1 MDETALRT
9 ADEAYK
15 AGDWRTAA
23 REYLLAAGTGGP
35 GSGLAFA
42 KAGNALVRLGRHSD
56 AVMAYTRALEDPQL
70 KNRAGILC
78 NLGTAQAAA
87 GDHEA
92 ALVSFRSALE
102 DTSFSKRHK
111 ALQGIAGSLA
121 ALGRMD
127 EACEAYRA
135 AALDGSNPD
144 PGKSLNSL
152 GLCYLSQARY
162 DEAAEAFKAAIEVD
176 GYGGKGKAAANLG
189 LCYAALGRPRE
200 ALEAFDRA
208 TGEFGHTLGEDALTA
223 YDSCKRAIAE
233 PVRETVEGW
242 RTGEMP
248 PVYAGEDDEDDL
260 SFFTRTEEDMKRADR
275 EARRA
280 ERAAR
285 REKQGFLVRVGSAA
299 AIVAVVVGLLGFLW
313 ASGIGFPT
321 QQMTVKGLL
330 EAHRSGKPVDGYW
343 VAVPSVDVD
352 KEMSALPPSFTS
364 YKIGAIDRSAKTSTV
379 EVTVVLEQGAPLA
392 YKVSL
397 AREGVGWKV
406 SGIANDWRS
415 TGD

>member
-1 MDETALRT
+1 MDETALHA

-23 REYLLAAGTGGP
+23 REYLLAAGAGGP
-35 GSGLAFA
+35 GTGVAFA
-42 KAGNALVRLGRHSD
+42 KAGNALVKLGRHAD
-56 AVMAYTRALEDPQL
+56 AVMAYQRALDDPGL
-70 KNRAGILC
+70 ASRSAVLC
-78 NLGTAQAAA
+78 NLGAAQAAA
-87 GDHEA
+87 DEHDA
-92 ALVSFRSALE
+92 ALVSFRAVLE
-102 DTSFSKRHK
+102 DASYPKRYK
-111 ALQGIAGSLA
+111 ALQGAAGSLA
-121 ALGRMD
+121 ALSRFE
-127 EACEAYRA
+127 EACEMYRA
-135 AALDGSNPD
+135 AALDASNPD

-152 GLCYLSQARY
+152 GVCYLSQGRY
-162 DEAAEAFKAAIEVD
+162 DEAVEAFRAALGVD
-176 GYGGKGKAAANLG
+176 GYAGKGKAAANLG
-189 LCYAALGRPRE
+189 LALCGLGRSPE
-200 ALEAFDRA
+200 AIEAFERA
-208 TGEFGHTLGEDALTA
+208 TGEFGHALNDEALAA
-223 YDSCKRAIAE
+223 YEACKRAVAQ
-233 PVRETVEGW
+233 PKRETVEGW

-248 PVYAGEDDEDDL
+248 PVFADDDEDL
-260 SFFTRTEEDMKRADR
+260 SFFTRTEEEMKQADR

-285 REKQGFLVRVGSAA
+285 RQQQGLLVRVGSVVAVA
-299 AIVAVVVGLLGFLW
+299 AVVVGLLGFLW

-330 EAHRSGKPVDGYW
+330 EAHRAGKPVDGYW
-343 VAVPSVDVD
+343 VAVPAVDVE
-352 KEMSALPPSFTS
+352 KEMSALPPRFTS
-364 YKIGAIDRSAKTSTV
+364 YKIGSVDRSAKTSTV